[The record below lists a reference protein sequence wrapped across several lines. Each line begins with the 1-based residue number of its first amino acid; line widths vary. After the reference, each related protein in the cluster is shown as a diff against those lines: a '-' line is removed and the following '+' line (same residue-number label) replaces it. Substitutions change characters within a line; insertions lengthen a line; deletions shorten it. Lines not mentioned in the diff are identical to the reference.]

1 VATATESHSGSSSLY
16 LASVF
21 ENMLVV
27 ECAHMFYHIQP
38 MVREDGKDRLLQ
50 KEQGSDE
57 NAGNQAAA
65 VAEPVA
71 CEKEGNKVAN
81 SKYDPFCWFL
91 FLYFGSEIITW
102 IWRSQNDPGDVVY
115 VLLMMTQA
123 TTNILVFA
131 AFIGLLCCRDGPVFE
146 MTSHHVFTFFPFIAL
161 MAVNT
166 VVVRIEQGWTWLQ
179 LLIDF
184 FGYSILQIIA
194 GLNISKDNRLL
205 FSNMVS
211 IFIAVFVMMIVVVLA
226 KHESETGPSLEFIKG
241 VIEQI
246 LVLELLHL
254 AFQKQIVNKKKSQET
269 QKNQPSQ

>member
-1 VATATESHSGSSSLY
+1 
-16 LASVF
+16 
-21 ENMLVV
+21 
-27 ECAHMFYHIQP
+27 
-38 MVREDGKDRLLQ
+38 
-50 KEQGSDE
+50 
-57 NAGNQAAA
+57 
-65 VAEPVA
+65 
-71 CEKEGNKVAN
+71 
-81 SKYDPFCWFL
+81 
-91 FLYFGSEIITW
+91 
-102 IWRSQNDPGDVVY
+102 
-115 VLLMMTQA
+115 
-123 TTNILVFA
+123 
-131 AFIGLLCCRDGPVFE
+131 

-194 GLNISKDNRLL
+194 GLNISMDNRLL